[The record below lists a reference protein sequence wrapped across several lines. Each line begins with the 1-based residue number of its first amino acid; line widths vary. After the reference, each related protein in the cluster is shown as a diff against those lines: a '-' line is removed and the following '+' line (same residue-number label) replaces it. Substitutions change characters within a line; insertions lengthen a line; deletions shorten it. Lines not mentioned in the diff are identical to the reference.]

1 MMDIWIWAGA
11 ACAVLLLGGLA
22 FVFAPAR
29 TTILVDTATSTAR
42 VEQKLLWGA
51 GPLTYKRI
59 LPQSEQGVPMAVF
72 YDPSHIGAAL
82 MTPGLADATY
92 RAVQGLFAF
101 KPGLARFELL
111 MNLPDPAQTRV
122 IDTAAH
128 AAMAVAPVA
137 LRDSVVIGKCETPG
151 AELHAKFELMATP
164 GQINTIYNTL
174 KESRSGREFAKRL
187 KRKPK
192 PQKRP
197 VREVRAP

>member
-1 MMDIWIWAGA
+1 MDIWIWA
-11 ACAVLLLGGLA
+11 AVAVGLLLIAGLTLLL
-22 FVFAPAR
+22 APAR
-29 TTILVDTATSTAR
+29 STILIDTATSTAR
-42 VEQKLLWGA
+42 VEQKLLWGF

-72 YDPSHIGAAL
+72 YEPSHIGAAL

-92 RAVQGLFAF
+92 RAVQGLFAL
-101 KPGLARFELL
+101 KPSLARFELL

-137 LRDSVVIGKCETPG
+137 VRDSVVIGKCETPG

-164 GQINTIYNTL
+164 GQINAIYNNL
-174 KESRSGREFAKRL
+174 KESRSGREFRKRL

-192 PQKRP
+192 PVRRP